1 MKCSQ
6 KGQLLRREK
15 ISSTLC
21 GHVWAAGSR
30 DGRMEKDLYKRMD
43 APNTAQHPS
52 PVLRADHSG
61 RAEGP
66 RHEALSEEPSSG
78 VPVGGGG
85 GSSGVREP
93 QLREPGGMMGEEGNK
108 QQSERLGVT
117 PITPVLAFRAHSRWH
132 CCPHY
137 YDEDTA
143 VSTTGVEKG
152 PSLGSER
159 REFPYPL

>member
-1 MKCSQ
+1 
-6 KGQLLRREK
+6 
-15 ISSTLC
+15 
-21 GHVWAAGSR
+21 
-30 DGRMEKDLYKRMD
+30 MEKELYKRMD
-43 APNTAQHPS
+43 VPNTAQHPS

-66 RHEALSEEPSSG
+66 RHEALSGEPGSG
-78 VPVGGGG
+78 VSVGVGG

-93 QLREPGGMMGEEGNK
+93 QLREPGGMMGEEANK

-117 PITPVLAFRAHSRWH
+117 PVTPVLAFRPHSRWH

-159 REFPYPL
+159 HEFPYPL